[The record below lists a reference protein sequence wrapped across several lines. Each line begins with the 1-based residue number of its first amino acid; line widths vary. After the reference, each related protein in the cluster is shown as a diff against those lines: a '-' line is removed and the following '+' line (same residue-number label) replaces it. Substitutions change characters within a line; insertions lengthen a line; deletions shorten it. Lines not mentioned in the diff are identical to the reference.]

1 MPALTFLGVLLLSY
15 LIGSIPFGLV
25 IVRLRTGKDIRSVE
39 SGRTGGTNVMRAAGL
54 PYGIATA
61 TLDMLKAL
69 VCVIIA
75 RYAVPG
81 NHWLEV
87 LAPVAAVLGHN
98 YPIYL
103 LQRGENGRLNIRGGA
118 GGAPSVGG
126 ATGLWPPIFF
136 IILPLAGLIL
146 YFVGYASL
154 ATLSVPLICL
164 AVFAYRAAI
173 GGSPWEYLA
182 YGLFTFVVLV
192 WALKPNIKRLIEGNE
207 RLIGYRARHKKNDPN
222 NNQNSGQPG

>member
-1 MPALTFLGVLLLSY
+1 
-15 LIGSIPFGLV
+15 
-25 IVRLRTGKDIRSVE
+25 
-39 SGRTGGTNVMRAAGL
+39 
-54 PYGIATA
+54 
-61 TLDMLKAL
+61 
-69 VCVIIA
+69 
-75 RYAVPG
+75 
-81 NHWLEV
+81 
-87 LAPVAAVLGHN
+87 LGHN

-164 AVFAYRAAI
+164 AVCAYRAAI

>member
-126 ATGLWPPIFF
+126 ATGLWPPIFL

>member
-98 YPIYL
+98 YPIFL

-192 WALKPNIKRLIEGNE
+192 WALRPNIKRLIEGNE
-207 RLIGYRARHKKNDPN
+207 RLIGYRARHKKNDPKI
-222 NNQNSGQPG
+222 NQNSGQPG

>member
-173 GGSPWEYLA
+173 WGSPWEYLA

-192 WALKPNIKRLIEGNE
+192 WALRPNIKRLIEGNE

>member
-1 MPALTFLGVLLLSY
+1 MPVLTFLGVLVLSY
-15 LIGSIPFGLV
+15 LIGSIPFGLL
-25 IVRLRTGKDIRSVE
+25 IVRLRTGKDIRAVE

-61 TLDMLKAL
+61 VLDMLKAL

-75 RYAVPG
+75 RYTVPG

-103 LQRGENGRLNIRGGA
+103 LQRGDNGRLNIRGGA
-118 GGAPSVGG
+118 GGASSVGG

-164 AVFAYRAAI
+164 AVFAYRAFT

-182 YGLFTFVVLV
+182 YGLFTFFILV
-192 WALKPNIKRLIEGNE
+192 WALRPNIKRLIEGNE
-207 RLIGYRARHKKNDPN
+207 RLIGYRARRRKQEPN
-222 NNQNSGQPG
+222 INQNSGQPG

>member
-1 MPALTFLGVLLLSY
+1 MPVIIFLGVLVLSY

-39 SGRTGGTNVMRAAGL
+39 SGRTGGTNVMRAAGW
-54 PYGIATA
+54 PYGVATA
-61 TLDMLKAL
+61 FLDMLKAL
-69 VCVIIA
+69 LCVIIA

-98 YPIYL
+98 YPIFL
-103 LQRGENGRLNIRGGA
+103 LQRDDNGQLSIRGGA

-126 ATGLWPPIFF
+126 ATGLWPPIFI

-164 AVFAYRAAI
+164 VVFTYLAMT
-173 GGSPWEYLA
+173 GGVPWEYIA
-182 YGLFTFVVLV
+182 YGVLMFIV
-192 WALKPNIKRLIEGNE
+192 LGWALRPNIKRLIEGNE
-207 RLIGYRARHKKNDPN
+207 RLIGYRARRRKQEADI
-222 NNQNSGQPG
+222 NQNSGQLR